1 MTKDFPH
8 GEVCSAVAAIS
19 QKLRGVCRPGIAQE
33 IERWMSSLSPT
44 DHPSGYFTQQA
55 MFPMFL
61 LPAWMATSSGGWDGQ
76 FQSDLVYSTVNGY
89 YFIRLLDNVM
99 DGHFTV
105 ERELLPMSAF
115 FHSEFQSV
123 YQRYFAAAHPFWP
136 SFHSLWIGSAEAVVR
151 EAALQD
157 MNFAGFREVAVAKL
171 CASKIPL
178 AAAHSYYGERSEL
191 ALWLQFSDKLAQW
204 WQFLDDLMDW
214 HTDHLRGA
222 ATYFLCEARRRKRT
236 AESVHRWVVREGFQ
250 WGLDTLTEW
259 MWELQT
265 RASSLPCS
273 EIGVFLGERA
283 AMLKAIAAETMP
295 GMQGLEH
302 LALAM
307 DANAGG

>member
-105 ERELLPMSAF
+105 ERELLPMCRALGLGVTAWSPLSGGVLSGKYANKESAQARYSNEAMRQF
-115 FHSEFQSV
+115 MPDE
-123 YQRYFAAAHPFWP
+123 QRADR
-136 SFHSLWIGSAEAVVR
+136 AV
-151 EAALQD
+151 AALKTVAGQTGRSLAQVALAWLRYRDQPIIPILGARKLAQLQD
-157 MNFAGFREVAVAKL
+157 NI
-171 CASKIPL
+171 ASL
-178 AAAHSYYGERSEL
+178 EL
-191 ALWLQFSDKLAQW
+191 ALSPEQVRL
-204 WQFLDDLMDW
+204 LDDATRIEMGVPHSFFARERVQELAYGG
-214 HTDHLRGA
+214 LRDRIVA
-222 ATYFLCEARRRKRT
+222 
-236 AESVHRWVVREGFQ
+236 
-250 WGLDTLTEW
+250 
-259 MWELQT
+259 
-265 RASSLPCS
+265 
-273 EIGVFLGERA
+273 
-283 AMLKAIAAETMP
+283 
-295 GMQGLEH
+295 
-302 LALAM
+302 
-307 DANAGG
+307 